1 MYSLKCLCE
10 QFALALAFS
19 ATEVK
24 WLLKIFTISTGFV
37 TVELLWFK
45 VIGALIKISVNV
57 INDFIQFQ
65 VFLIL
70 FQLD

>member
-45 VIGALIKISVNV
+45 VIGALIKIFVNV
-57 INDFIQFQ
+57 INDFIPFQ

>member
-24 WLLKIFTISTGFV
+24 WLLKTFTISTGCV
-37 TVELLWFK
+37 TDELLWFK